1 MRIVYP
7 RCCGLDV
14 HKRSISACL
23 LIPDKEGGTQQEIRR
38 FGTVTRDLLE
48 LCDWLASNEVTHVAM
63 ESTGVYWK
71 PVWNILEAN
80 FTILLVNAQHV
91 KAVPGRKTDAKD
103 CQWIADLLQHGLLK
117 GSFIPPSPIREL
129 RDLTRTR
136 ASLRQDHTSVAN
148 RMQKILEDANVKLAS
163 VATDWLGVSG
173 RAIVSRM
180 LDGEQNAEKLA
191 DLCRGRLR
199 DKIPEMQLALE
210 GRMSEHHRWVL
221 RLQREQLEFLEAQ
234 IAKLDAKI
242 QEKTKAY
249 QEAVDLCTTIPGIEA
264 GAAANLIAE
273 MGVNMDQFP
282 SAAHLASW
290 AGLCPGNNESAGK
303 RLSGKARNG
312 NVWLRRNLCQAAW
325 AASQSKNTYLS
336 SQFRRLAARK
346 GKKRAIVAVGH
357 TILIIVFHMLKN
369 HQPYRDLGADYFDRR
384 NAEQLKRA
392 LIRRLERLGLQ
403 VTVQSPACPPSTIQT
418 AWGIFSRESPYQD
431 IRAEEVHRITW
442 LPGASARKGGS
453 SRDIAG

>member
-1 MRIVYP
+1 MRIVYT

-14 HKRSISACL
+14 NKKSISTCL
-23 LIPDKEGGTQQEIRR
+23 LIPDEKGGTRQEVRR
-38 FGTVTRDLLE
+38 FGAMTRDLL
-48 LCDWLASNEVTHVAM
+48 LLSDWLAANQVTHLAM

-71 PVWNILEAN
+71 PVWNVLEAN

-173 RAIVSRM
+173 RAIVSGM
-180 LDGEQNAEKLA
+180 LDGARHAEKLA

-199 DKIPEMQLALE
+199 DKIPEMQRALE
-210 GRMSEHHRWVL
+210 GRMTDHHRWML

-242 QEKTKAY
+242 QEHMSDY
-249 QEAVDLCTTIPGIEA
+249 QKAVDLCTTIPGIEA
-264 GAAANLIAE
+264 VAAANLIAE
-273 MGVNMDQFP
+273 IGVNMDQFP
-282 SAAHLASW
+282 SAQHLASW

-312 NVWLRRNLCQAAW
+312 SIWLRRNLCQAAW
-325 AASQSKNTYLS
+325 AASHTKNTYLS
-336 SQFRRLAARK
+336 AQFRRWAARK
-346 GKKRAIVAVGH
+346 GKKRAIVAVAH
-357 TILIIVFHMLKN
+357 TILVIVFHMLKN
-369 HQPYRDLGADYFDRR
+369 QQPYRDLGADYFDRR
-384 NAEQLKRA
+384 NAEQLKRS
-392 LIRRLERLGLQ
+392 LIRKLERLGLQ
-403 VTVQSPACPPSTIQT
+403 VTVQSPVSQPS
-418 AWGIFSRESPYQD
+418 
-431 IRAEEVHRITW
+431 
-442 LPGASARKGGS
+442 
-453 SRDIAG
+453 

>member
-23 LIPDKEGGTQQEIRR
+23 LIPHKDGGTQQEIRR

-48 LCDWLASNEVTHVAM
+48 LSDWLASNEVTHIAM

-71 PVWNILEAN
+71 PVWNILEAS

-103 CQWIADLLQHGLLK
+103 CQWIADLLQHGLLR

-148 RMQKILEDANVKLAS
+148 RMQKVLEDANVKLAS

-173 RAIVSRM
+173 RAILSRM
-180 LDGEQNAEKLA
+180 LDGEQDAKTLA

-210 GRMSEHHRWVL
+210 GRMTEHHRWML

-234 IAKLDAKI
+234 IAKLESKI
-242 QEKTKAY
+242 QEKTTAY
-249 QEAVDLCTTIPGIEA
+249 QEAVDLCTTVPGIEA
-264 GAAANLIAE
+264 VAAANLIAE
-273 MGVNMDQFP
+273 IGVNMDQFP

-290 AGLCPGNNESAGK
+290 AGLCPGNNESALVSVSAEKPGTETYGCGATYAK
-303 RLSGKARNG
+303 RRGRLHIART
-312 NVWLRRNLCQAAW
+312 LICRRSFAA
-325 AASQSKNTYLS
+325 
-336 SQFRRLAARK
+336 
-346 GKKRAIVAVGH
+346 
-357 TILIIVFHMLKN
+357 
-369 HQPYRDLGADYFDRR
+369 
-384 NAEQLKRA
+384 
-392 LIRRLERLGLQ
+392 
-403 VTVQSPACPPSTIQT
+403 
-418 AWGIFSRESPYQD
+418 
-431 IRAEEVHRITW
+431 
-442 LPGASARKGGS
+442 
-453 SRDIAG
+453 